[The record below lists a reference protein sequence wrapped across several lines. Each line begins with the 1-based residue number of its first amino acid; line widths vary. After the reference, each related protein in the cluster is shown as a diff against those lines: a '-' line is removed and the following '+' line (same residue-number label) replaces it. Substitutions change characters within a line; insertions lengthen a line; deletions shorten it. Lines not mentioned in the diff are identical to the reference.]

1 MNANEQ
7 MVRKLNNHSVEV
19 SLPSR
24 LGYERIAMDCS
35 ASFAKMAGFAR
46 ERIED
51 LKTAV
56 AEACLNAIEHGNKGH
71 PDTRVLVTMNFKDDR
86 FSVCVK
92 DNGTGIPR
100 IPRDQTV
107 MRRIKNLE
115 PPKGLGTYLIKQLV
129 DEVEFNNLTADGHTV
144 KMVIKLTDKPLSS
157 GKRQASSGTTN

>member
-1 MNANEQ
+1 MSANEQ
-7 MVRKLNNHSVEV
+7 IVRKLNNHAVEV
-19 SLPSR
+19 SLPSK

-35 ASFAKMAGFAR
+35 ASFAKMAGFAQD
-46 ERIED
+46 RIED

-86 FSVCVK
+86 FSVSVK
-92 DNGTGIPR
+92 DNGKGIPR
-100 IPRDQTV
+100 IPKDKTV
-107 MRRIKNLE
+107 MQRIENLE

-144 KMVIKLTDKPLSS
+144 KMVIKLTDKPLSL
-157 GKRQASSGTTN
+157 GKRQASGGTTN

>member
-1 MNANEQ
+1 MSAKEQ
-7 MVRKLNNHSVEV
+7 MVRKLNSHAVEV

-35 ASFAKMAGFAR
+35 ASFAKMAGFAQ

-71 PDTRVLVTMNFKDDR
+71 PDTRVQVTMNFKDNR
-86 FSVCVK
+86 FSVLVK
-92 DNGTGIPR
+92 DNGKGIPR
-100 IPRDQTV
+100 IPKDKAV
-107 MRRIKNLE
+107 MRRIENLE

-129 DEVEFNNLTADGHTV
+129 DEVEFNNITADGHTV
-144 KMVIKLTDKPLSS
+144 KMVIILTDKPLSL
-157 GKRQASSGTTN
+157 GKSQASGGTTN